1 MTLSELVTAVLLKAT
16 GKVTSLTSSDTKY
29 QKVLGIANFTFN
41 SGQTQRCRLEL
52 ALRRRVLH
60 RYRINHKTYEL
71 DSEIRKISD
80 SRGDTVQVVKGGQ
93 LDEYNVVPADRLR
106 TYDASARY
114 APKWGTTLCFV
125 QPLARTASGLGH
137 QSSCP
142 FTYTPSLE
150 AANSEVPVDIPEWLV
165 LMCAAEYVRNDI
177 TKQNQYPNLIGEA
190 NEVMQRMID
199 DNDAQ
204 VADVPIFFSNNGRTW

>member
-29 QKVLGIANFTFN
+29 QKVLGIANFYIQQWSNTKDVDW
-41 SGQTQRCRLEL
+41 SSLYDAEYSIGT
-52 ALRRRVLH
+52 VSTT
-60 RYRINHKTYEL
+60 KTYEL

-106 TYDASARY
+106 TYDASAKVC
-114 APKWGTTLCFV
+114 AQMGHNLVF
-125 QPLARTASGLGH
+125 RTAF
-137 QSSCP
+137 SSDSQWIGASILVP
-142 FTYTPSLE
+142 VYLYAESLE

-204 VADVPIFFSNNGRTW
+204 VDYTDIPR